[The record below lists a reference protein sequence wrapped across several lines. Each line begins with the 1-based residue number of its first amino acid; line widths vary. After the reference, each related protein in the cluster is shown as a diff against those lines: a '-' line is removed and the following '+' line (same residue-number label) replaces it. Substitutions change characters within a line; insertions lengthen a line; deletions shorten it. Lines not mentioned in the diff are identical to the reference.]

1 MTAAIRHLPNM
12 VTRMD
17 RVTQA
22 ERAANIARDLED
34 ARFMLAN
41 PTLFNDAA
49 LRWSCSILETYGNGS
64 DYLLADQMIH
74 ALNLKERQDAH
85 ATVRRRFVEG
95 YQPDRPKP
103 ADNGLRNVAALLC
116 FVGMAGV
123 LIGFVVTQG
132 WQ

>member
-1 MTAAIRHLPNM
+1 MTAQLRHLPNM

-34 ARFMLAN
+34 ARFQLAN
-41 PTLFNDAA
+41 PTLFNDAT

-64 DYLLADQMIH
+64 DYLRADQMIH

-95 YQPDRPKP
+95 YDPDRPKP
-103 ADNGLRNVAALLC
+103 PDNGLRNVCALL
-116 FVGMAGV
+116 VGLAWLGLV
-123 LIGFVVTQG
+123 IGWIAQMG